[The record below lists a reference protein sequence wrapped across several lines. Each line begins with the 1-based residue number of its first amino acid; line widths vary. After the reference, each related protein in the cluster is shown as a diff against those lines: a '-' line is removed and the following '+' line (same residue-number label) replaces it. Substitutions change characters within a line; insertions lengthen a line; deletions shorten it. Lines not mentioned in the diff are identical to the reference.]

1 MSLTNGKFFNQL
13 IADSPLLDKL
23 KEIED
28 PQTLVRETFQN
39 ILSRE
44 PDNLEKERS
53 LSFVKAKD
61 HTSIE
66 QFCWALITGAEF
78 RLNH

>member
-1 MSLTNGKFFNQL
+1 MFLTNGKLFEKL

-28 PQTLVRETFQN
+28 PQTLISETFQN

-44 PDNLEKERS
+44 PDEEEKERS
-53 LSFVKAKD
+53 LAFVKAKD
-61 HTSIE
+61 QSSIE
-66 QFCWALITGAEF
+66 QFCWALITSAEF
-78 RLNH
+78 RINH